1 MNILIKFIT
10 SSRKEDTSVNK
21 LNIKTKELF
30 STDNPLL
37 KDVFDNSTYPWEILP
52 QIKVIVKKAL
62 ETGLEGYHLLE
73 EGILVGDNVKIART
87 ATIEA
92 PAIIGSNTE
101 LRPGA
106 YLRGNVIVG
115 EGCVIGNS
123 SELKNCI
130 LLNHVQVPHYNYVGD
145 SILGDYAHMGAG
157 SILSNLKSGG
167 SNVVIHGDRDY
178 ETGLRKIGAFL
189 GEHADIGCGS
199 VLNPGTIIGKNTRV
213 YPLSMLRGCYPEN
226 SIVKSPVNI
235 TELIEK

>member
-1 MNILIKFIT
+1 M
-10 SSRKEDTSVNK
+10 
-21 LNIKTKELF
+21 KTKELF
-30 STDNPLL
+30 STEVPYL
-37 KDVFDNSTYPWEILP
+37 KEVFDKSTYPWEILP
-52 QIKVIVKKAL
+52 QIKEIVAKVIAS
-62 ETGLEGYHLLE
+62 GLEGYKE
-73 EGILVGDNVKIART
+73 IEPGILVAENVKIAKT

-92 PAIIGSNTE
+92 PAIIGKDTE

-115 EGCVIGNS
+115 EKCVVGNS

-167 SNVVIHGDRDY
+167 KNIVIHGDKEY
-178 ETGLRKIGAFL
+178 ETGLRKIGGFL

-199 VLNPGTIIGKNTRV
+199 VLNPGTIIGKNTQV
-213 YPLSMLRGCYPEN
+213 YPLSMLRGCFPEN
-226 SIVKSPVNI
+226 SIVKSQTVVVDK
-235 TELIEK
+235 IEQ